1 MNFKTKQPNSITFSE
16 LKRIFK
22 LNDSQLFKEE
32 KSNYFAREVK
42 ESLLIRDKKK
52 KKVDL
57 GNCLLSEDQIDTIPY
72 IVYKMVFALYF
83 PVNI

>member
-32 KSNYFAREVK
+32 KS
-42 ESLLIRDKKK
+42 

-57 GNCLLSEDQIDTIPY
+57 GNCLLSEDQIDTIS
-72 IVYKMVFALYF
+72 
-83 PVNI
+83 